1 MTSAR
6 LHALALAA
14 AVGAAGLALAAGNAT
29 TSDFMPKGGRAL
41 LLEIVGSS
49 SAKLRDVVQ
58 QKRTEAEWLQYAKE
72 QARAR
77 PMTERE
83 QATLAAYLAVNMP
96 AADAVQGAAALPLDG
111 RDLAWERCQNCH
123 SLFSGYLTQA
133 GSATRWRNEF
143 QFPFHRNLKMTPQ
156 EREEFA
162 RYSEIN
168 MPMKVED
175 VPDDLRF

>member
-1 MTSAR
+1 MKRRRTGWLGAV
-6 LHALALAA
+6 ALAA
-14 AVGAAGLALAAGNAT
+14 CALVLAAGGETN
-29 TSDFMPKGGRAL
+29 DFMPRGGRAL
-41 LLEIVGSS
+41 LLAIVGDS
-49 SAKLRDVVQ
+49 SAKLRDIVQ
-58 QKRTEAEWLQYAKE
+58 QKRTEQEWLQYAKE
-72 QARAR
+72 QSRTK
-77 PMTERE
+77 PMTDKE

-96 AADAVQGAAALPLDG
+96 AATAVQGAAALPRDG
-111 RDLAWERCQNCH
+111 RDLAWEQCQNCH
-123 SLFSGYLTQA
+123 SLFTGFLTQS

-175 VPDDLRF
+175 VPEDLRF